1 MHVFGLLLTPQ
12 IAVSYGFMFASS
24 LADKCFCPK
33 WERERKEMQR
43 NAFSESMQRRSVREN
58 VSDGGSMSSIYELT

>member
-12 IAVSYGFMFASS
+12 IAVSYGFMFTGS

-33 WERERKEMQR
+33 WERERGKKCRGMHFLK
-43 NAFSESMQRRSVREN
+43 ACKG
-58 VSDGGSMSSIYELT
+58 DL

>member
-1 MHVFGLLLTPQ
+1 MHVFGFLLTPQ
-12 IAVSYGFMFASS
+12 IAVSYGFMFSGS

-33 WERERKEMQR
+33 WERERTEMQR

-58 VSDGGSMSSIYELT
+58 VSDGSMSSICELT